1 MTHWTF
7 LFLKCLF
14 YYGDIKSQNPILVHN
29 AQSYN
34 PTYMHVHVDIAINQP
49 IWMQFLCLITWVGRR
64 YFKTVHSLLLLLIM
78 IKCMWPTSLIGWY
91 TEWSTYFVLTF
102 SFLWMVLMIIT
113 DDDYLTSSSD
123 AFQPEG
129 PFNMGYLLMA
139 HNKTPSRPSLMGL

>member
-1 MTHWTF
+1 
-7 LFLKCLF
+7 
-14 YYGDIKSQNPILVHN
+14 
-29 AQSYN
+29 
-34 PTYMHVHVDIAINQP
+34 MHVHVDIAINQP
-49 IWMQFLCLITWVGRR
+49 IWMQFLCLITWVSRR

-78 IKCMWPTSLIGWY
+78 IKWMWPTSLIGWY
-91 TEWSTYFVLTF
+91 TEWSTYFVLIF

-139 HNKTPSRPSLMGL
+139 HN